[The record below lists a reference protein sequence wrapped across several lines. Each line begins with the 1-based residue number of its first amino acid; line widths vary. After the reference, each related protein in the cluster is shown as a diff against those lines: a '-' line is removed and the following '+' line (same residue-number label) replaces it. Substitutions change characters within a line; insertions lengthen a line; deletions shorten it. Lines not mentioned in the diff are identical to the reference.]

1 MTVTT
6 ASTVPTAP
14 QTTSSRWAGVADE
27 VAARLAADVV
37 AREAAG
43 RAPHAEVQ
51 LLRDHDLLALLVP
64 AAAGG
69 HGEPWATAFD
79 VVSRV
84 ARVDPSIAH
93 VLGYHYLHSWR
104 TRLGRRADV
113 VARLDAGTAEHRWLW
128 GGAGNPRDAGLQL
141 RPVDGG
147 YLVRGRK
154 FFATGAEVSDR
165 VLATGTVVDA
175 QLPDPSAAQ
184 APRKLAF
191 AVRTDT
197 VGITHGG
204 DWTAMGQ
211 RVSASG
217 SITFEDALVP
227 EEDVLGPGEQ
237 TDPSAPAYP
246 SLSVLGFQAMLAL
259 LQVSIAEGAL
269 AAGSRYTAT
278 TSRPWA
284 TSGVDRA
291 VDDPLVRARYGELA
305 SEAMAARALTDA
317 AAAAWSAATE
327 RGWQL
332 THDERGEV
340 AVRLSA
346 AKVVTTRVALDVTA
360 TVFELT
366 GARATSAG
374 TGLDRYWR
382 DARTLTLHD
391 PVSYKALEVGD
402 HLLIGAYPT
411 PSQYA

>member
-1 MTVTT
+1 MT
-6 ASTVPTAP
+6 AFTAP
-14 QTTSSRWAGVADE
+14 RSAGARWADVADE
-27 VAARLAADVV
+27 VAATLAADVV
-37 AREAAG
+37 QREAAG
-43 RAPHAEVQ
+43 RAPHAEVA
-51 LLRDHDLLALLVP
+51 LLRGHDLLGLLVP
-64 AAAGG
+64 ASAGG
-69 HGEPWATAFD
+69 HGQPWTTAFD

-84 ARVDPSIAH
+84 ARVDPSVGH

-104 TRLGRRADV
+104 TRLGRRPDV

-128 GGAGNPRDAGLQL
+128 GGAGNPRDAGLEL
-141 RPVDGG
+141 RAVAGG
-147 YLVRGRK
+147 YLVSGRK

-165 VLATGTVVDA
+165 VLATGTVVTDGEA
-175 QLPDPSAAQ
+175 ADDPAPDPADAAG
-184 APRKLAF
+184 RKLAF
-191 AVRTDT
+191 AIRTGT
-197 VGITHGG
+197 PGVTHGG
-204 DWTAMGQ
+204 DWSAMGQ

-217 SITFEDALVP
+217 SIAFEDAFVP
-227 EEDVLGPGEQ
+227 DEDVLGPGEQ

-269 AAGSRYTAT
+269 GAGARYTAT
-278 TSRPWA
+278 RSRPWA

-305 SEAMAARALTDA
+305 SEVMAARALTDRA
-317 AAAAWSAATE
+317 AAGWAAATDRGWDLTGTE
-327 RGWQL
+327 RG
-332 THDERGEV
+332 EA
-340 AVRLSA
+340 AVQLSA

-391 PVSYKALEVGD
+391 PVSYKAVEVGD
-402 HLLIGAYPT
+402 HLLTGAHPS